1 MFINMWVCNYGN
13 ESSLDWDKHLRL
25 LLKFWGCVCMNIWA
39 ELLMLPLL
47 ARVCECVPALC
58 VCVCVCVYGLS
69 VKTAVLLLN
78 GQEQQLQNSPNIKV
92 KLQRERGTSWSQGVL
107 LATADELTGGVC
119 VRFGWADLSEG
130 GQEVEPRPEHLP
142 LCLIL
147 LQTGSVSLN
156 LTRCRCAQFLFPA
169 SPSALLLLW
178 AREEQ
183 RGKESKRVGR
193 KWMCRHGRRAGL
205 WAFVLVIK
213 ARLT

>member
-58 VCVCVCVYGLS
+58 VCVCVCVCVYGLS

-119 VRFGWADLSEG
+119 VCVCEVWLSGSERGW
-130 GQEVEPRPEHLP
+130 PRGRT
-142 LCLIL
+142 
-147 LQTGSVSLN
+147 QT
-156 LTRCRCAQFLFPA
+156 RA
-169 SPSALLLLW
+169 SPSVSDPAPNWQRLSEPHTLQMCPVPFPSIPLSAPAPLSERRT
-178 AREEQ
+178 ARERKQES
-183 RGKESKRVGR
+183 GKKVN
-193 KWMCRHGRRAGL
+193 
-205 WAFVLVIK
+205 V
-213 ARLT
+213 